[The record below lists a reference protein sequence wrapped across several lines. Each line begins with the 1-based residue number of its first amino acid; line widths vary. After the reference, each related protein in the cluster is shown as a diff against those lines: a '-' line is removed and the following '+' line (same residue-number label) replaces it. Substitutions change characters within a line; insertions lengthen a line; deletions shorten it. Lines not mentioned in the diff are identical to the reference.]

1 MSTATANPYGGTS
14 IQMPMDLIRLSI
26 DQRVYVKL
34 KGERELR
41 GKLYVRYLFLIVRS
55 PSNAIGER

>member
-1 MSTATANPYGGTS
+1 MSSGNAGPYGGTS

-41 GKLYVRYLFLIVRS
+41 GKLYVRYLILAVFASTVC
-55 PSNAIGER
+55 